1 MTVEIVV
8 VLALAIAAVV
18 LFASE
23 RFPVDLVALMLM
35 ATLLLTG
42 IVTAEEGIS
51 GFSNTATVTVG
62 AMFILSAG
70 LFKTGVVNYL
80 GSHVI
85 QLYRFNFWIA
95 MTATMIVAATLS
107 AFINN
112 TPVVAIFIPI
122 MLGVA
127 SKINVSVSKLLMPLS
142 FAAMFGGVC
151 TLIGTSTNILVST
164 IAERYGQPPMTMFEF
179 TPLGAIFLAAG
190 ILYMLLIGI
199 RLIPDR
205 RREKDLTKDFG
216 MGDYITEIVLLPTAK
231 SVGQRLRE
239 SALVREVDIEV
250 LEVTRDGKKLRL
262 PPSRIVLQS
271 GDVLRVVGDVEKIK
285 KLQDREGVKLKPLAR
300 LQDRDLMDDETT
312 LVEAIVAPNSF
323 LEGKTLKQVRFRDVY
338 EATAL
343 ALRHR
348 GTVLHTK
355 LGTTKLKAG
364 DVLLVEAPKDRLQRL
379 KEDEAFVFVS
389 EVGLPQFRREKVLP
403 ALAIVGGV
411 IAVAASGMLPIVV
424 SAICGCVLLV
434 LSRCL
439 TLEEAYKAIDWK
451 VIFLLAGAL
460 TLGVALEK
468 TGTALFLSNL
478 LITTVGSFGPLAL
491 VAAFYLLTSLLT
503 ETMSN
508 NATAVLLAP
517 IAIAA
522 ADSLQV
528 DARPFLMAIAFA
540 ASASFMTPVGYQT
553 NTMIYGVGQY
563 KYVDFLKVGTPLN
576 ILFWIIATLL
586 IPYFWP
592 LN

>member
-8 VLALAIAAVV
+8 VLILAVAAVV

-23 RFPVDLVALMLM
+23 KFPVDLVALMLM

-42 IVTAEEGIS
+42 IVTVEEGIS

-70 LFKTGVVNYL
+70 LFKTGIVNYL

-85 QLYRFNFWIA
+85 KLYRFNFWIA
-95 MTATMIVAATLS
+95 MVATMIVAAILS

-122 MLGVA
+122 LLGVA
-127 SKINVSVSKLLMPLS
+127 SKINVSVSKLLIPLS

-164 IAERYGQPPMTMFEF
+164 IAERYGQPAMTMFEF

-199 RLIPDR
+199 HLIPDR
-205 RREKDLTKDFG
+205 RTEEDLTKDFG
-216 MGDYITEIVLLPTAK
+216 MGDYIAEIVLLPETK
-231 SVGQRLRE
+231 SVGQRLHE

-250 LEVTRDGKKLRL
+250 LEVTRNGKKLRL
-262 PPSRIVLQS
+262 PPSRLVLQAS
-271 GDVLRVVGDVEKIK
+271 DVLRVVGDVEKIK
-285 KLQDREGVKLKPLAR
+285 KLQEREGIKLKPLAR
-300 LQDRDLMDDETT
+300 LQDGDLMDEETT

-323 LEGKTLKQVRFRDVY
+323 LEGKTLKQVRFQEVY

-379 KEDEAFVFVS
+379 KEDDAFVFVT
-389 EVGLPQFRREKVLP
+389 EVGLPQFRREKTLP

-411 IAVAASGMLPIVV
+411 IAVAAAGMVPIVV
-424 SAICGCVLLV
+424 SAISGCVLLV

-468 TGTALFLSNL
+468 TGSALVLSNL
-478 LITTVGSFGPLAL
+478 LITSVGSFGPLAL

-517 IAIAA
+517 IAIVA

-540 ASASFMTPVGYQT
+540 ASASFMTPVGYHT

-563 KYVDFLKVGTPLN
+563 KYGDFLKVGTPLN

-592 LN
+592 FE